1 MGVVHKRKNCEE
13 IQCGCGTEAKNLVR
27 DTMWVW
33 YRSQEFVRRY
43 NVCVKQ
49 KPGIWEVMLYNI
61 GGGIHIGISTMM
73 NFFYVYVVK
82 ESDMT
87 NYLSVDRNSVF

>member
-1 MGVVHKRKNCEE
+1 
-13 IQCGCGTEAKNLVR
+13 
-27 DTMWVW
+27 MWVW
-33 YRSQEFVRRY
+33 YRSQEFGKRY
-43 NVCVKQ
+43 NVGVVQKPRICEKIQCVCVEQ

-82 ESDMT
+82 ESDLT